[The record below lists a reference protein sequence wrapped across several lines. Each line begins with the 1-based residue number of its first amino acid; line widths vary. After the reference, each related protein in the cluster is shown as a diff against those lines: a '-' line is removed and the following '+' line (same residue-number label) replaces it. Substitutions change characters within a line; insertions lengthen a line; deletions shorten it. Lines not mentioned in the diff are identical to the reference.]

1 MARHPKAWSGAPNF
15 AFDLTARRTT
25 DEELDGLDLSGVVG
39 IINGAERIHPDT
51 LVKFNERLAP
61 NGFRPEM
68 VAPSYGLAEAT
79 VYVASGGA
87 NRVPEAVEF
96 DADELTQG
104 AAIRKPGG
112 TQLLRYQLPES
123 PLVRI
128 VDADTCQLCP
138 DGTVGEIWTHGDN
151 VSAGYWRKPE
161 QTGSAFGAT
170 LTDPHGDNATVPTTG
185 WLRTGDQGFISEGDF
200 FIVGR
205 IKDMLIVRGRNHY
218 SDDIEATVQKITHG
232 RVAAI
237 AVSDEETETLVTVVE
252 LKTPADAD
260 VLATV
265 KSDVVAAIS
274 RAHGLQVADI
284 VLVEAGSM
292 PTTTSGKIRRAACI
306 EQYRQGQF
314 VRLDA

>member
-1 MARHPKAWSGAPNF
+1 MTSSK
-15 AFDLTARRTT
+15 
-25 DEELDGLDLSGVVG
+25 LDLRRVIG

-51 LVKFNERLAP
+51 LVRFNERLAP

-87 NRVPEAVEF
+87 NRVPEVVEF

-104 AAIRKPGG
+104 NAIRKPGG
-112 TQLLRYQLPES
+112 TQLLRYQLPVS

-128 VDADTCQLCP
+128 VDADTCETCP
-138 DGTVGEIWTHGDN
+138 DGTVGEIWTHGEKN

-170 LTDPHGDNATVPTTG
+170 LARPADDVPTTG
-185 WLRTGDQGFISEGDF
+185 WLRTGDQGFVSEGDL

-218 SDDIEATVQKITHG
+218 SDDIEATVQKITRG

-237 AVSDEETETLVTVVE
+237 AVSDEETEKAGHRRRTQE
-252 LKTPADAD
+252 
-260 VLATV
+260 
-265 KSDVVAAIS
+265 S
-274 RAHGLQVADI
+274 RRCRPRG
-284 VLVEAGSM
+284 
-292 PTTTSGKIRRAACI
+292 
-306 EQYRQGQF
+306 RQKK
-314 VRLDA
+314 